1 MEGRERDRTEKA
13 GGGREKKGW
22 RGKEKGRGKE
32 NGGEGKGRK
41 GLPRFQKI
49 LVTALLTGAKQSSQP
64 IICLV
69 PATHNQVTIQKVISK

>member
-22 RGKEKGRGKE
+22 RGKEKGRGKG
-32 NGGEGKGRK
+32 NGGEGRK

-69 PATHNQVTIQKVISK
+69 PAKHNQVTIQKVISK